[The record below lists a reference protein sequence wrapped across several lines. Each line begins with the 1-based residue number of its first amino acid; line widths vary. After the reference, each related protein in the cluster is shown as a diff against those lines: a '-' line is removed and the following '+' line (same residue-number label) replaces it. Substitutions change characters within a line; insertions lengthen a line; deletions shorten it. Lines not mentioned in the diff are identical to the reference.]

1 VVVTLRPTCNDA
13 RYQGKIAVSYPFHPL
28 FGKGDFSVVR
38 RVGCRDVQYLDLR
51 SAELRQAVPA
61 WMVDADFC
69 HQMTCGLQP
78 AADLTTLL
86 ELVHWLKQHRPTDL

>member
-1 VVVTLRPTCNDA
+1 
-13 RYQGKIAVSYPFHPL
+13 
-28 FGKGDFSVVR
+28 
-38 RVGCRDVQYLDLR
+38 
-51 SAELRQAVPA
+51 
-61 WMVDADFC
+61 MVDADFC